1 MKISGNKQQIELIA
15 NYRKREMEEKLYKEV
30 MERSCKPND
39 PINYKPF
46 SLGKLFSSFDNAIR
60 GVIFLLKSEQ
70 NARVHAIATILVGVA
85 AYILEVSRIE
95 AAVLFMAV
103 ILVFA
108 IEIINTAIE
117 KVFDVLHPEKHS
129 LIRAVKD
136 AMAGAVLISAIIA
149 IVVAL
154 LIFLPYIKKLVL

>member
-1 MKISGNKQQIELIA
+1 MKDKTLVTEKQLHTPCDPKKYQA
-15 NYRKREMEEKLYKEV
+15 FSYKKL
-30 MERSCKPND
+30 S
-39 PINYKPF
+39 
-46 SLGKLFSSFDNAIR
+46 SSFDNAIR
-60 GVIFLLKSEQ
+60 GVIFLLNSEQ
-70 NARVHAIATILVGVA
+70 NARIHAIITILVGVA

-95 AAVLFMAV
+95 ATVLFMAV

-117 KVFDVLHPEKHS
+117 KVFDLLHPQDHQ

-149 IVVAL
+149 TVVAL
-154 LIFLPYIKKLVL
+154 LIFLPYIKRLIL